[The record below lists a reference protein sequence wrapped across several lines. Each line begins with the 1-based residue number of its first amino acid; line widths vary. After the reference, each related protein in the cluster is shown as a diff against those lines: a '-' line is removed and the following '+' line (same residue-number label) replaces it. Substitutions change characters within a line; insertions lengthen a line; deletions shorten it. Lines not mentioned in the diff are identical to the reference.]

1 MSRRRTFDSTSAH
14 YSITGALTMSGVG
27 ARRITK
33 PMAEFSR
40 EMRIIAKAAGIGDLA
55 ESLACAQQLPAM
67 QKARGVIQTN
77 RMYEMTAGGVVRRKE
92 FLKIA

>member
-1 MSRRRTFDSTSAH
+1 VSRRRTFDSTSAH

-55 ESLACAQQLPAM
+55 ERLACTQ
-67 QKARGVIQTN
+67 
-77 RMYEMTAGGVVRRKE
+77 
-92 FLKIA
+92 

>member
-1 MSRRRTFDSTSAH
+1 
-14 YSITGALTMSGVG
+14 MSGVG

-55 ESLACAQQLPAM
+55 ERFAGPKQRAAVQKVCGAIQATRIDELA
-67 QKARGVIQTN
+67 
-77 RMYEMTAGGVVRRKE
+77 AGRATLRKE
-92 FLKIA
+92 LLNIA